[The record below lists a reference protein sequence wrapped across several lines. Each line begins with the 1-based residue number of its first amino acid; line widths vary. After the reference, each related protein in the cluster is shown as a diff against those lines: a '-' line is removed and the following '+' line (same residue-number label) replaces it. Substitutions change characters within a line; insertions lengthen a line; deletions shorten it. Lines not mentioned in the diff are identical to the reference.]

1 MSGTSRLDH
10 LRLVRVPFAVFLING
25 IRLIIFLVVFLIGI
39 QHRQL
44 RLCHLDTQN
53 IPGAYN
59 SILTGKIVHRN
70 QLLCRQ
76 SVPGCNA
83 GKRISCRHFT
93 DCILGN
99 LSRHVR
105 LCFIQRSHQV
115 GRKVSLRY
123 FYFLA
128 KIDLLETQNI
138 VFKILADRRLYI
150 LKQSG
155 KSLFNAGCRK
165 LILLLLLLRLF
176 TGRQDLIGQRIYL
189 ALCICPYTN
198 NIIPFRI
205 ILLQNLIQK

>member
-1 MSGTSRLDH
+1 MSGTSCLNH
-10 LRLVRVPFAVFLING
+10 LRLIRVPFAVFLING
-25 IRLIIFLVVFLIGI
+25 IRLIIFFVIFLIGI
-39 QHRQL
+39 QHRKL
-44 RLCHLDTQN
+44 RFCHLDTQN
-53 IPGAYN
+53 IPGAYD
-59 SILTGKIVHRN
+59 SILTGKTVHRN

-76 SVPGCNA
+76 SIPGCDA

-105 LCFIQRSHQV
+105 LCFIQRGHQI
-115 GRKVSLRY
+115 GRKVGFRY

-128 KIDLLETQNI
+128 EIDLLETQNI

-155 KSLFNAGCRK
+155 KSLLNAGCRK

-176 TGRQDLIGQRIYL
+176 TGCQDLIGQRIHL
-189 ALCICPYTN
+189 ALCICQHAN
-198 NIIPFRI
+198 NIIPLRI
-205 ILLQNLIQK
+205 ILLQHLIQQ